1 MPLFCPSSHLL
12 PPYSLG
18 GVAERSLLDRDGRVT
33 DTTQLLMS
41 NPVIEAGRWSV
52 EPSESQQ
59 QQILSDNSQHSN
71 KGESSASFLRAARA
85 GNLDRVLELLR
96 SGTDI
101 NTCNANGLNALH
113 LASKEGH
120 HEVVRELL
128 KRKAY
133 VDAATKVVYMNPSFL
148 FFSY

>member
-1 MPLFCPSSHLL
+1 M
-12 PPYSLG
+12 
-18 GVAERSLLDRDGRVT
+18 
-33 DTTQLLMS
+33 
-41 NPVIEAGRWSV
+41 
-52 EPSESQQ
+52 
-59 QQILSDNSQHSN
+59 
-71 KGESSASFLRAARA
+71 RAARA

-128 KRKAY
+128 KRKAD
-133 VDAATKVVYMNPSFL
+133 VDAATKVLSAIPEPSGTPAAHMPKEL
-148 FFSY
+148 V

>member
-1 MPLFCPSSHLL
+1 M
-12 PPYSLG
+12 
-18 GVAERSLLDRDGRVT
+18 
-33 DTTQLLMS
+33 
-41 NPVIEAGRWSV
+41 
-52 EPSESQQ
+52 
-59 QQILSDNSQHSN
+59 
-71 KGESSASFLRAARA
+71 RAARA

-128 KRKAY
+128 KRKAD
-133 VDAATKVVYMNPSFL
+133 VDAATKVIHMNPFVLSVL
-148 FFSY
+148 LLMVCFSYYRFCYRIYLTLS